1 MTLFSRL
8 QTFLESIPERRGV
21 SFTVCSLS
29 VFAGTW
35 TVGQLLSF
43 AILAVFPGPATP
55 ATLFESRSGIIAGV
69 LLAPVLE
76 TIMMRGLFWLLRRL
90 KRGKAGLLGWST
102 LFWWI
107 SHLASES
114 WGIAAAGVFWV
125 LGVLYLAFER
135 RSTDAA
141 MVYVTL
147 FHFGFNGCAYLLYAF
162 MHR

>member
-1 MTLFSRL
+1 MTLFSRF
-8 QTFLESIPERRGV
+8 QTFLESIPERRGW
-21 SFTVCSLS
+21 SFVACSLLA
-29 VFAGTW
+29 FAGTW
-35 TVGQLLSF
+35 IAAQLLSF
-43 AILAVFPGPATP
+43 AILAVFPGPAT
-55 ATLFESRSGIIAGV
+55 AAHLFESRSGIIAGV

-76 TIMMRGLFWLLRRL
+76 TVMMRGLFWLLRRL
-90 KRGKAGLLGWST
+90 RRGKAGVLGWST

-141 MVYVTL
+141 MIYVTL